1 MEEKIV
7 SEAFDA
13 EQKEYVVNCL
23 KCGAALKVKNDGCAY
38 VCPVCRSMFLVK
50 VTQVQVKD
58 E

>member
-1 MEEKIV
+1 MEEKMV
-7 SEAFDA
+7 A
-13 EQKEYVVNCL
+13 ETENKEYVVNCL
-23 KCGAALKVKNDGCAY
+23 KCGAALKVKNDGCMY